1 MCLDILEKQE
11 INTYREKDLSL
22 LMDIRNGKYQKADK
36 TYCAEFFNIVNEF
49 EKRLEYAKNNTSL
62 PEKPNYKKIEE
73 LVIYINERT
82 IKDE

>member
-1 MCLDILEKQE
+1 
-11 INTYREKDLSL
+11 
-22 LMDIRNGKYQKADK
+22 
-36 TYCAEFFNIVNEF
+36 
-49 EKRLEYAKNNTSL
+49 LEYAKNNTSL